1 MHNRQRGAAHVPI
14 IFFILVLVLFL
25 GAVGWAYSVANQNA
39 ELTQKV
45 AQRDADAA
53 VSAGKIQL
61 LKDYV
66 EDLGGVIALPGKYEG
81 RGTNYAG
88 ATLDGFTGVVNQ
100 IGRAHV

>member
-45 AQRDADAA
+45 TQRDADAA
-53 VSAGKIQL
+53 VK
-61 LKDYV
+61 
-66 EDLGGVIALPGKYEG
+66 
-81 RGTNYAG
+81 
-88 ATLDGFTGVVNQ
+88 